1 MLLLD
6 MKKIFLILLVMFS
19 LLPLNAQNMRQ
30 IWLEMPDSIVPYLNR
45 SLRTELADYVT
56 MGMKSEVMN
65 ALRDTTRIEKLTD
78 DYILVQ
84 LSNATKLEIKSLDA
98 STIAMIQTWCGPLA
112 ESKLSLFSNNW
123 EVKPLNIDVSPMF
136 VKPDTMSQQ
145 RYSELLDMANVTM
158 NEMQLSVKDN
168 SLTIKYSV
176 PLLSSTDKKEM
187 QAILRQRKLNWN
199 GTTFK

>member
-1 MLLLD
+1 
-6 MKKIFLILLVMFS
+6 MKKIFLILLVSFS

-65 ALRDTTRIEKLTD
+65 ALRDTTRIEKLAD

>member
-1 MLLLD
+1 
-6 MKKIFLILLVMFS
+6 MKKIFLILLVTFS

-98 STIAMIQTWCGPLA
+98 STIAMVQTWCGPLA

-176 PLLSSTDKKEM
+176 PLVSSTDKKEM

>member
-1 MLLLD
+1 
-6 MKKIFLILLVMFS
+6 MKKIFLILLVSFS

-78 DYILVQ
+78 DYILVK

-98 STIAMIQTWCGPLA
+98 STIAMVQTWCGPLA

>member
-1 MLLLD
+1 
-6 MKKIFLILLVMFS
+6 MKKIFLILLVTFS

-98 STIAMIQTWCGPLA
+98 STIAMVQTWCGPLA
-112 ESKLSLFSNNW
+112 ESKLSLFTNNW
-123 EVKPLNIDVSPMF
+123 EIKPLNIDVSPMF

>member
-1 MLLLD
+1 
-6 MKKIFLILLVMFS
+6 MKKIFLILLVSFS

-45 SLRTELADYVT
+45 SLRTELADYIT

-78 DYILVQ
+78 DYILVN

-98 STIAMIQTWCGPLA
+98 STIAMVQTWCGPLA
-112 ESKLSLFSNNW
+112 ESKLSLFTNNW
-123 EVKPLNIDVSPMF
+123 EAKQLNIDVSPMF

>member
-1 MLLLD
+1 
-6 MKKIFLILLVMFS
+6 
-19 LLPLNAQNMRQ
+19 MRQ

-56 MGMKSEVMN
+56 MDMKSEVVN
-65 ALRDTTRIEKLTD
+65 ALHDTTRIEKLTD
-78 DYILVQ
+78 DYVLVQ
-84 LSNATKLEIKSLDA
+84 LSNATKLEIKSLDT
-98 STIAMIQTWCGPLA
+98 STIAMVQTWCGPLA
-112 ESKLSLFSNNW
+112 ESKLSLFSSNW
-123 EVKPLNIDVSPMF
+123 EAKPLSIDVSPMF

-158 NEMQLSVKDN
+158 NEFQLSAKDN
-168 SLTIKYSV
+168 SLTINYSV

-199 GTTFK
+199 GSTFK

>member
-1 MLLLD
+1 
-6 MKKIFLILLVMFS
+6 MKKIFLILLVSFS

-78 DYILVQ
+78 DYILVK
-84 LSNATKLEIKSLDA
+84 LSNATKLEIKSLDT
-98 STIAMIQTWCGPLA
+98 STIAMVQTWCGPLA

-123 EVKPLNIDVSPMF
+123 EAKQLNIDVSPMF

>member
-1 MLLLD
+1 
-6 MKKIFLILLVMFS
+6 MKKIFLILLVSFS

-112 ESKLSLFSNNW
+112 ESKLSLFTNNW

>member
-1 MLLLD
+1 
-6 MKKIFLILLVMFS
+6 MKKIFLILLVTFS

-78 DYILVQ
+78 DYILIQ

-98 STIAMIQTWCGPLA
+98 STIAMVQTWCGPLA
-112 ESKLSLFSNNW
+112 ESKLSLFTNNW

>member
-1 MLLLD
+1 
-6 MKKIFLILLVMFS
+6 MKKIFLILLVTFS

-56 MGMKSEVMN
+56 MGMKLEVMN

-98 STIAMIQTWCGPLA
+98 STIAMVQTWCGPLA

-176 PLLSSTDKKEM
+176 PLLSSADKKEM

>member
-1 MLLLD
+1 
-6 MKKIFLILLVMFS
+6 MKKIFLILLVSFS

-78 DYILVQ
+78 DYILIQ

-98 STIAMIQTWCGPLA
+98 STIAMVQTWCGPLA

-123 EVKPLNIDVSPMF
+123 EVKPLNVDVSPMI

>member
-1 MLLLD
+1 
-6 MKKIFLILLVMFS
+6 MKKIFLILLVSFS

-98 STIAMIQTWCGPLA
+98 STIAMVQTWCGPLA

-168 SLTIKYSV
+168 SLTIKYFV

>member
-1 MLLLD
+1 
-6 MKKIFLILLVMFS
+6 MFS

-56 MGMKSEVMN
+56 MGMKSEVRN

-78 DYILVQ
+78 DYILVK

-98 STIAMIQTWCGPLA
+98 STTAMVQTWCGPLA

-123 EVKPLNIDVSPMF
+123 EAKPLNIDVSPMF

>member
-1 MLLLD
+1 
-6 MKKIFLILLVMFS
+6 MKKIFLILLVSFS

-98 STIAMIQTWCGPLA
+98 STIAMVQTWCGPLA

>member
-1 MLLLD
+1 
-6 MKKIFLILLVMFS
+6 MKKIFLILLVTFS

-78 DYILVQ
+78 DYILVK

-98 STIAMIQTWCGPLA
+98 STIAMVQTWCGPLA

>member
-1 MLLLD
+1 
-6 MKKIFLILLVMFS
+6 MKKIFLILLVTFS

-78 DYILVQ
+78 DYILIQ

-98 STIAMIQTWCGPLA
+98 STIAMVQTWCGPLA

-145 RYSELLDMANVTM
+145 RYSELLDMAIVTM
-158 NEMQLSVKDN
+158 KEMQLSVKDN

>member
-1 MLLLD
+1 
-6 MKKIFLILLVMFS
+6 MKKIFLILLVSFS

-56 MGMKSEVMN
+56 MGMKSEVLN

-98 STIAMIQTWCGPLA
+98 STIAMVQTWCGPLA

-123 EVKPLNIDVSPMF
+123 EAKQLNIDVSPMF

>member
-1 MLLLD
+1 
-6 MKKIFLILLVMFS
+6 MKKIFLILLVTFS

-98 STIAMIQTWCGPLA
+98 STIAMVQTWCGPLA

-123 EVKPLNIDVSPMF
+123 EVKPLNVDVSPMF

-187 QAILRQRKLNWN
+187 QAILRQIKLNWN

>member
-1 MLLLD
+1 
-6 MKKIFLILLVMFS
+6 MKKIFLILLVSFS

-78 DYILVQ
+78 DYILIQ

-98 STIAMIQTWCGPLA
+98 STIAMVQTWCGPLA

-123 EVKPLNIDVSPMF
+123 EVKPLNIDVTPMF

-168 SLTIKYSV
+168 SLTIKYSI

>member
-1 MLLLD
+1 
-6 MKKIFLILLVMFS
+6 MKKIFLILLVSFS

-45 SLRTELADYVT
+45 SLRTELADYIT

-78 DYILVQ
+78 DYILVN

-98 STIAMIQTWCGPLA
+98 STIAMVQTWCGPLA
-112 ESKLSLFSNNW
+112 ESKLSLFTNNW
-123 EVKPLNIDVSPMF
+123 EAKQLNIDVSPMF

-158 NEMQLSVKDN
+158 NEMQLSVKDY

>member
-1 MLLLD
+1 
-6 MKKIFLILLVMFS
+6 
-19 LLPLNAQNMRQ
+19 
-30 IWLEMPDSIVPYLNR
+30 
-45 SLRTELADYVT
+45 
-56 MGMKSEVMN
+56 
-65 ALRDTTRIEKLTD
+65 
-78 DYILVQ
+78 
-84 LSNATKLEIKSLDA
+84 
-98 STIAMIQTWCGPLA
+98 
-112 ESKLSLFSNNW
+112 
-123 EVKPLNIDVSPMF
+123 
-136 VKPDTMSQQ
+136 MSQQ

>member
-1 MLLLD
+1 
-6 MKKIFLILLVMFS
+6 MKKIFLILLVSFS

-98 STIAMIQTWCGPLA
+98 STIAMVQTWCGPLA
-112 ESKLSLFSNNW
+112 ESKLSLFTNNW
-123 EVKPLNIDVSPMF
+123 EAKQLNIDVSPMF

-158 NEMQLSVKDN
+158 NEIQLSVKDN

>member
-1 MLLLD
+1 
-6 MKKIFLILLVMFS
+6 MKKIFLILLVSFS

-78 DYILVQ
+78 DYILVK

-98 STIAMIQTWCGPLA
+98 STIAMVQTWCGPLA

-158 NEMQLSVKDN
+158 NEMQLSVKNN

>member
-1 MLLLD
+1 
-6 MKKIFLILLVMFS
+6 MKKIFLILLVTFS

-98 STIAMIQTWCGPLA
+98 STIAMVQTWCGPLA

-187 QAILRQRKLNWN
+187 QAILRQIKLNWN

>member
-1 MLLLD
+1 
-6 MKKIFLILLVMFS
+6 MKKIFLILLVTFS

-65 ALRDTTRIEKLTD
+65 ALRDTTRIEKLTN

-98 STIAMIQTWCGPLA
+98 STIAMVQTWCGPLA

>member
-1 MLLLD
+1 
-6 MKKIFLILLVMFS
+6 MKKIFLILLVTFS

-56 MGMKSEVMN
+56 MSMKSEVMN

-98 STIAMIQTWCGPLA
+98 STIAMVQTWCGPLA

>member
-1 MLLLD
+1 
-6 MKKIFLILLVMFS
+6 MKKIFLILLVTFS

-98 STIAMIQTWCGPLA
+98 STIAMVQTWCGPLA

-136 VKPDTMSQQ
+136 VRPDTMSQQ

>member
-1 MLLLD
+1 
-6 MKKIFLILLVMFS
+6 MKKIFLILLVSFS

-45 SLRTELADYVT
+45 SLRTELADYIT

-78 DYILVQ
+78 DYILIQ

-98 STIAMIQTWCGPLA
+98 STIAMVQTWCGPLA

-145 RYSELLDMANVTM
+145 RYSELLDMANVIM

>member
-1 MLLLD
+1 
-6 MKKIFLILLVMFS
+6 MKKIFLILLVSFS

-30 IWLEMPDSIVPYLNR
+30 IWLEMPDSIIPYLNR

-78 DYILVQ
+78 DYILIQ

-98 STIAMIQTWCGPLA
+98 STIVMVQTWCGPLA

-123 EVKPLNIDVSPMF
+123 EAKQLNIDVSPMF

-158 NEMQLSVKDN
+158 NEMQLSVKEN

>member
-1 MLLLD
+1 MAGNARLD
-6 MKKIFLILLVMFS
+6 SALS
-19 LLPLNAQNMRQ
+19 
-30 IWLEMPDSIVPYLNR
+30 YR

-78 DYILVQ
+78 DYILVK

-98 STIAMIQTWCGPLA
+98 STIAMVQTWCGPLA

-123 EVKPLNIDVSPMF
+123 EAKQLNIDFSPMF

>member
-1 MLLLD
+1 
-6 MKKIFLILLVMFS
+6 MKKIFLILLVSFS

-98 STIAMIQTWCGPLA
+98 STSTIVMVQTWCGPLA

>member
-1 MLLLD
+1 
-6 MKKIFLILLVMFS
+6 MKKIFLILLVTFS

-30 IWLEMPDSIVPYLNR
+30 IWLEMPDSIIPYLNR

-98 STIAMIQTWCGPLA
+98 STIAMVQTWCGPLA

-199 GTTFK
+199 GNTFK

>member
-1 MLLLD
+1 
-6 MKKIFLILLVMFS
+6 MKKIFLILLVTFS

-78 DYILVQ
+78 DYILVK

-98 STIAMIQTWCGPLA
+98 STIAMVQTWCGPLA

-123 EVKPLNIDVSPMF
+123 EAKQPNIDFSPMF

-187 QAILRQRKLNWN
+187 QAILRQIKLNWN

>member
-1 MLLLD
+1 
-6 MKKIFLILLVMFS
+6 MKKIFLILLVTFS

-56 MGMKSEVMN
+56 MGMKSEAMN

-98 STIAMIQTWCGPLA
+98 STIAMVQTWCGPLA
-112 ESKLSLFSNNW
+112 ESKLSLFTNNW
-123 EVKPLNIDVSPMF
+123 EIKPLNIDVSPMF

>member
-1 MLLLD
+1 
-6 MKKIFLILLVMFS
+6 MKKIFLILLVSFS

-30 IWLEMPDSIVPYLNR
+30 IWLEMPDSIVSYLNR

-78 DYILVQ
+78 DYILVK
-84 LSNATKLEIKSLDA
+84 LSNATKLEIKSLDT
-98 STIAMIQTWCGPLA
+98 STIAMVQTWCGPLA

>member
-1 MLLLD
+1 
-6 MKKIFLILLVMFS
+6 MKKIFLILLVTFS

-56 MGMKSEVMN
+56 MGMKLEVMN

-98 STIAMIQTWCGPLA
+98 STIAMVQTWCGPLA

-176 PLLSSTDKKEM
+176 HLLSSTDKKEM

>member
-1 MLLLD
+1 
-6 MKKIFLILLVMFS
+6 MKKIFLILLVTFS

-98 STIAMIQTWCGPLA
+98 STIAMVQTWCGPLA

-123 EVKPLNIDVSPMF
+123 EVKPLNIDVSLMF

-199 GTTFK
+199 GNTFK

>member
-1 MLLLD
+1 
-6 MKKIFLILLVMFS
+6 MKKIFLILLVTFS

-98 STIAMIQTWCGPLA
+98 STIAMVQTWCGPLA

-145 RYSELLDMANVTM
+145 CYSELLDMANVTM

-168 SLTIKYSV
+168 SLTIKYSA

-187 QAILRQRKLNWN
+187 QAILRQRKLNWD